1 MKKALLILALS
12 LSVLASAQ
20 EDDALSKHHLSLDF
34 GSLRNRY
41 AFAIND
47 VEYTTPSLTNYHFRF
62 TTRLRSY
69 GTWFLY
75 SKIAYD
81 ITPIAEVVF
90 SENTRPVYFS
100 AGIGT
105 DIRLRILND
114 SRSEAVSSAEPLIS
128 VAANGTIGNFHYRIP
143 FWTRFYSNGISFALL
158 PQPSWQF
165 NKHWSAFVRYEITY
179 LTTYSGSTH
188 EWRRDRFIGVA
199 CSW

>member
-1 MKKALLILALS
+1 MKKALFLLALS

-20 EDDALSKHHLSLDF
+20 DNDALSKHHLSLDF
-34 GSLRNRY
+34 GSFRNRY

-47 VEYTTPSLTNYHFRF
+47 VEYSTPSLTSYHVRF

-90 SENTRPVYFS
+90 SENTRPVYFT
-100 AGIGT
+100 AGIGA

-114 SRSEAVSSAEPLIS
+114 SRSEAMSSAEPLIS
-128 VAANGTIGNFHYRIP
+128 VAANGALGKFNYRIP

-158 PQPSWQF
+158 PQPAWQF
-165 NKHWSAFVRYEITY
+165 NEHWSVFLRYEITY
-179 LTTYSGSTH
+179 LATYSGSTH
-188 EWRRDRFIGVA
+188 EWRRDGFVGVSY
-199 CSW
+199 SW